1 MSRRAEEALLT
12 ANENCVPTPPRSL
25 FLSAFAYIIC
35 IIMKDLYDF
44 FLGGIQWTRR
54 QRVFAQ
60 KHTFVRDVE
69 RAVEE
74 FWIR

>member
-35 IIMKDLYDF
+35 VIMKDLYDF
-44 FLGGIQWTRR
+44 FLGGIQ
-54 QRVFAQ
+54 
-60 KHTFVRDVE
+60 
-69 RAVEE
+69 
-74 FWIR
+74 